1 MFSNSDYIRENLL
14 QRMELFE
21 LPILESGDL
30 ILKAFAFKFSIVLL
44 LCYDVLF
51 YLNLY
56 SSLAVANGYSICS
69 WYWQAKP
76 SSVIFLNAC
85 IWFVKKNWKNCFLF
99 LAGLNFDF
107 HGLKKKKNHK
117 FTFTFSDIVSIHP
130 SLFLSSFV

>member
-69 WYWQAKP
+69 WYWPAKP
-76 SSVIFLNAC
+76 SSVIFLNVC
-85 IWFVKKNWKNCFLF
+85 IWFVKKKLEKLF
-99 LAGLNFDF
+99 S
-107 HGLKKKKNHK
+107 
-117 FTFTFSDIVSIHP
+117 FSC
-130 SLFLSSFV
+130 